1 MWSGVHAAAE
11 AHDHPHRTARDYV
24 VEVQRMM
31 ISETTPVE
39 DRVKVGVLSEDPA
52 HLDADLGLQG
62 LDGVCGAY
70 VVDRDRLTGERLD
83 EDLYATVEATEVG
96 WKDSARL
103 GGSKTALH
111 AARLDTS

>member
-24 VEVQRMM
+24 VEAQRMM

-39 DRVKVGVLSEDPA
+39 DRVKVGVLSEDPV

-62 LDGVCGAY
+62 LDGDCGAY
-70 VVDRDRLTGERLD
+70 VVDSDSLARERLD
-83 EDLYATVEATEVG
+83 EDLHAT
-96 WKDSARL
+96 AR
-103 GGSKTALH
+103 SQM
-111 AARLDTS
+111 